1 MNRDEVLKNHIKN
14 YLESVM
20 MTLQKMDIE
29 SIYKMINLFIEKS
42 SCLRTIYVF
51 GNGGSAATALH
62 MQNDFNNET
71 LSIIGKKFNIV
82 SLSNNVSLLTSIA
95 NDFSYKDVFFKQ
107 IEGRLNKHDLI
118 IAISGSGNSK
128 NVIKAVEYA
137 KEQDVKIISFT
148 GFDGGILKKI
158 SDVNIHVPIDNMQI
172 TEDLHLIVSHLF
184 ISVMS
189 SLNLYLENK

>member
-137 KEQDVKIISFT
+137 KEQNVKIISFT

-184 ISVMS
+184 ITVMS

>member
-137 KEQDVKIISFT
+137 KEQNVKIISFT

-158 SDVNIHVPIDNMQI
+158 SDVNIHIPIDNMQI